1 MCGFNNWKGLT
12 KMATMRIK
20 LIKSGIGYTKRQKDT
35 LRGLGLT
42 RMQKT
47 MVLQDTA
54 AIRGMVN
61 KVSHL
66 VQVLED

>member
-1 MCGFNNWKGLT
+1 
-12 KMATMRIK
+12 MATMLVK
-20 LIKSGIGYTKRQKDT
+20 LVKSGIGYTQRQKDT

-42 RMQKT
+42 KMQKVMT
-47 MVLQDTA
+47 LEDTP

-66 VQVLED
+66 VEVLEDK

>member
-1 MCGFNNWKGLT
+1 
-12 KMATMRIK
+12 MATMRVK
-20 LIKSGIGYTKRQKDT
+20 LVKSGIGYTQRQKDT

-42 RMQKT
+42 KMQKVMT
-47 MVLQDTA
+47 LEDTP

-66 VQVLED
+66 VEVLEDK

>member
-1 MCGFNNWKGLT
+1 
-12 KMATMRIK
+12 MATMRVK
-20 LIKSGIGYTKRQKDT
+20 LVKSGIGYTQRQKDT

-47 MVLQDTA
+47 MILEDTP
-54 AIRGMVN
+54 AIRGMVK

-66 VQVLED
+66 VEVLENN

>member
-1 MCGFNNWKGLT
+1 
-12 KMATMRIK
+12 MATFRVK
-20 LIKSGIGYTKRQKDT
+20 LVKSGIGYTQRQKDT

-42 RMQKT
+42 KMQKVMT
-47 MVLQDTA
+47 LEDTPA
-54 AIRGMVN
+54 VRGMVN